1 MALAMSEE
9 QPLSS
14 TLGNVGLDAD
24 NLEKQLKGAGP
35 KRWVARLCWADASV

>member
-1 MALAMSEE
+1 MESTSLGFARGGALALAMSEE

-24 NLEKQLKGAGP
+24 NLEKQLKGAG
-35 KRWVARLCWADASV
+35 L